1 MPSLTHSP
9 AMSTT
14 TFGSYGS
21 YTPASSMLPILLSLS
36 QLPLTTECALVHT
49 ALAYWPGTALPIV
62 YDAALDPSSAAPY
75 GIDEPTLRRYL
86 GQSALSVPTECL
98 VLEYPALGSTIT
110 VRAGAAVDA
119 RSPHIDHTVPLPLI
133 CPSMG
138 AVTPRQ
144 LATITVSNVL
154 NAIHHKLHESL
165 PRQEFDPLDPT
176 SRHAVHTAAQ
186 IRCTAGPE
194 EREKGVKRI
203 DLLTA
208 AGMGTRVAG
217 LSATKQSSQ
226 VWVLS
231 FR

>member
-1 MPSLTHSP
+1 
-9 AMSTT
+9 MSR
-14 TFGSYGS
+14 
-21 YTPASSMLPILLSLS
+21 LSL
-36 QLPLTTECALVHT
+36 PLGQVSSSEGALVHT

-62 YDAALDPSSAAPY
+62 YDAALDPSSAVPY
-75 GIDEPTLRRYL
+75 GIDELTLRSYL

-98 VLEYPALGSTIT
+98 ILECPALRSTIT

-119 RSPHIDHTVPLPLI
+119 RSPYIDYTVPLPPI
-133 CPSMG
+133 SPPMG
-138 AVTPRQ
+138 AVASHQ

-165 PRQEFDPLDPT
+165 PRQDFDQLDPAT
-176 SRHAVHTAAQ
+176 RHAVHAAAQ
-186 IRCTAGPE
+186 IRGTARPE

-208 AGMGTRVAG
+208 AGMGTRVTG
-217 LSATKQSSQ
+217 LSATKQNSR